1 MGMSQ
6 YIANLRAKIGTD
18 LIMTPGVTAIILN
31 EQGEV
36 LLQKRSDNLLW
47 GMPGG
52 AIDPGE
58 DPADAVVREVRE
70 ETGLEVVPERVIGVY
85 GGKEAVVTYPN
96 GDQVA
101 VISILF
107 LCRIVG
113 GALQPDG
120 DETLEL
126 RYFPTDQLPSQMLAR
141 HAARVLHA
149 VRDNNKAVFRFQG
162 EWYS

>member
-6 YIANLRAKIGTD
+6 YIAELRAKIGTA

-36 LLQKRSDNLLW
+36 LLQKRSDNHMW

-85 GGKEAVVTYPN
+85 GGKEAVVAYPN

-107 LCRIVG
+107 LCRVVG
-113 GALQPDG
+113 GTLQLDD

-126 RYFPTDQLPSQMLAR
+126 RYFPTDQLPSEMLSR
-141 HAARVLHA
+141 HATRVMHA
-149 VRDNNKAVFRFQG
+149 VANHSQTVFRFKG
-162 EWYS
+162 EWYP